1 VKQELLGKFLGG
13 AVIGLFALAL
23 DYFLLQHLFRTP
35 VAMAGGVGVWVVL
48 IYLLVPFL
56 ILQFAGR
63 EKS

>member
-1 VKQELLGKFLGG
+1 VKQELLAKFFGG

-35 VAMAGGVGVWVVL
+35 VNMAGGVGVWVVL
-48 IYLLVPFL
+48 VYVLVPFL

-63 EKS
+63 EKP